1 MSFELRK
8 QLADLKAECNA
19 LFEQRLRV
27 LREKKENAI
36 SLMIDE
42 AISFLQA
49 QGFTVSNYFPNT
61 IEANYKGS
69 MNIRIQFS
77 DPEDSFIGADITIDV
92 DYLSQSY
99 GFGVNLKRAYF
110 NSIQA
115 GDLSAE
121 IMQYQAMITRL
132 TELGWTD
139 IDGSFEIVLI
149 KQDLSKLTFSSMA
162 EVLAFVLEM

>member
-19 LFEQRLRV
+19 LFEQRLSV
-27 LREKKENAI
+27 LRDKKENAI
-36 SLMIDE
+36 SLMVDE
-42 AISFLQA
+42 AVSFLQE
-49 QGFTVSNYFPNT
+49 QGFTVINNIPST

-77 DPEDSFIGADITIDV
+77 DPADSFIGADITIDV
-92 DYLSQSY
+92 DYLNQSY
-99 GFGVNLKRAYF
+99 GFSVNLKRAYF
-110 NSIQA
+110 NAIQT
-115 GDLSAE
+115 GDLSTE
-121 IMQYQAMITRL
+121 IMQYQAMIKRL
-132 TELGWTD
+132 AELGWTD

-149 KQDLSKLTFSSMA
+149 KQDLNKLTFSSME